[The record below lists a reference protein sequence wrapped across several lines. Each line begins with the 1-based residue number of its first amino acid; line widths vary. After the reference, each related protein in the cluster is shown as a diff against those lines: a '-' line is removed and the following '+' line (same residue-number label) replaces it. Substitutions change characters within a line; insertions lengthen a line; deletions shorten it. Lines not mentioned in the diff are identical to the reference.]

1 MKKHPGLDLQ
11 MRTKVVNWLIELQ
24 ETFELNHETL
34 YLAVKLFDLFMDRT
48 QNAVPPKELQLI
60 ASAAVFIASK
70 FDVNI

>member
-1 MKKHPGLDLQ
+1 
-11 MRTKVVNWLIELQ
+11 
-24 ETFELNHETL
+24 
-34 YLAVKLFDLFMDRT
+34 MDRT